1 MRMKTLAFA
10 TLFVAVFAGS
20 FLMPTAAKNDRIF
33 VTHLSG
39 DEEVPAVDTKAQGQA
54 IFMLSK
60 DGTELRF
67 ILIAAKL
74 ENITMSHIH
83 LAPVGQ
89 NGPIVVWLYP
99 LAPPPLLIPGTFNGV
114 LSSGTITETDLVGPL
129 EGMSLSALLSEMM
142 AGNTYVNI
150 HTEQNPGGEIR
161 GQL

>member
-10 TLFVAVFAGS
+10 TFFVAVFAGS
-20 FLMPTAAKNDRIF
+20 FFMPTFAENDRIF

-39 DEEVPAVDTKAQGQA
+39 DEEVPPVDTKAQGQA

-83 LAPVGQ
+83 MAPKGQ
-89 NGPIVVWLYP
+89 NGPIVAWLYP
-99 LAPPPLLIPGTFNGV
+99 SVPPPVLIPGAFNGV
-114 LSSGTITETDLVGPL
+114 LASGAITAADLVGPL
-129 EGMSLSALLSEMM
+129 EGMSLSALLTEMM
-142 AGNTYVNI
+142 SGNTYVNI
-150 HTEQNPGGEIR
+150 HTQQNPGGEIR

>member
-1 MRMKTLAFA
+1 MRMKTLALA

-20 FLMPTAAKNDRIF
+20 FFMPTFAKNDRIF

-39 DEEVPAVDTKAQGQA
+39 DEEVPPVDTKAQGQA

-83 LAPVGQ
+83 MAPKGQ

-99 LAPPPLLIPGTFNGV
+99 SVPPPVLIPGTFNGV
-114 LSSGTITETDLVGPL
+114 LASGTITAADLVGPL
-129 EGMSLSALLSEMM
+129 GGMSLSALLSEMM
-142 AGNTYVNI
+142 SGNTYVNI